1 MDLKGKKIL
10 ALVEDT
16 FHEIGY
22 WYPVLRFQEAG
33 AQVTVAG
40 PEAGTEYLGV
50 NGSPPAVKAEI
61 NARDVN
67 VDEFDA
73 VVIPGGWAPKRL
85 RENPEVTALIKKFHD
100 SDKVIGSV
108 CHAGWVMASA
118 DVVRG
123 KRITGDNDI
132 KEDVEKAGGTLTGA
146 RSEVDGKIVS
156 CVNWTAMPE
165 FFRDMMDVM
174 SKEPATTLSS

>member
-1 MDLKGKKIL
+1 MDLKGKRIL

-22 WYPVLRFQEAG
+22 WYPYLRFKEAG
-33 AQVTVAG
+33 AEVIVAG
-40 PEAGTEYLGV
+40 PEAGTEYLGI
-50 NGSPPAVKAEI
+50 NESKPAVEAEI
-61 NARDVN
+61 SVRDVN

-85 RENPEVTALIKKFHD
+85 RENPEVTELIKKFHD
-100 SDKVIGSV
+100 ADKVIGSV

-118 DVVRG
+118 GVVEG

-132 KEDVEKAGGTLTGA
+132 KEDVEKAGGVLTGT

-165 FFRDMMDVM
+165 FFQDMMEVM
-174 SKEPATTLSS
+174 SKEPVATPTS